1 MKETIIKNLEER
13 IEHLELEIKKGD
25 EPNMNYLDGW
35 SMQGLEEKLKE
46 SRVQLAKMKYIL
58 NGDNNLN

>member
-1 MKETIIKNLEER
+1 MKESIIKNLEDT

-35 SMQGLEEKLKE
+35 TMQGLKEKLRE
-46 SRVQLAKMKYIL
+46 SRAQLAKMKYIL